1 MESRV
6 AFTFCS
12 EWNHESPTPT
22 HSQRERDRERQRDG
36 ERETERGR
44 ERRYYDHDTIWQLEV
59 SPDDTID
66 KQMIF
71 PGHKISIADQILFIE
86 RQAAESAD

>member
-1 MESRV
+1 M
-6 AFTFCS
+6 
-12 EWNHESPTPT
+12 
-22 HSQRERDRERQRDG
+22 

>member
-1 MESRV
+1 M
-6 AFTFCS
+6 
-12 EWNHESPTPT
+12 
-22 HSQRERDRERQRDG
+22 
-36 ERETERGR
+36 ERETERER

-71 PGHKISIADQILFIE
+71 SGHKISIADQILCIE
-86 RQAAESAD
+86 RQAAESDIEMHDTQTIQHYAINEDDISYS